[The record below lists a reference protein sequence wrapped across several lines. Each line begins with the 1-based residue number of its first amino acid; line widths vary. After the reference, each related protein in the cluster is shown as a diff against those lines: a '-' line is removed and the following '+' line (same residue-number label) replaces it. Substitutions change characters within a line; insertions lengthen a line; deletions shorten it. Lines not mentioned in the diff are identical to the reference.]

1 LQYWPMPQASQ
12 FEWPV
17 QTLFAETQP
26 GLEYSINSGAARR
39 TETPLMQLAMSS
51 PASV

>member
-1 LQYWPMPQASQ
+1 
-12 FEWPV
+12 V
-17 QTLFAETQP
+17 QPLRAETQH
-26 GLEYSINSGAARR
+26 GLERSINSGAVRR